1 MCYLGVNF
9 GGTNVFSDIPQ
20 WHKLT
25 TRGNSGTATPVCTL
39 KSLRCTTIGVRICQ
53 KRPIDIEIKSQIS
66 YNNSTVFSWFKFY
79 NNLLFFS
86 CCQARQ
92 KKKWNPPLLLTE
104 VIHGN
109 TSECTKA
116 ELELQHILFSVLI
129 SVHLLLSSHWYFCFF
144 LFFLSSDCESMS
156 SLAALTFTGCSKFW
170 QWKGPRNL

>member
-39 KSLRCTTIGVRICQ
+39 KSLRCTTIGLRICQ

-66 YNNSTVFSWFKFY
+66 YNNSPQSSLDSNFIIIFF
-79 NNLLFFS
+79 FFS

-144 LFFLSSDCESMS
+144 LFF
-156 SLAALTFTGCSKFW
+156 
-170 QWKGPRNL
+170 